1 MSANNSVNLLAFSSV
16 TSVVN
21 VIRNSFPMKTY
32 LVAWNPRKWEWKTI
46 LADVRAA
53 RNNEFFRF
61 DWGCGLNKSI
71 VPGVRIFLIR
81 LGVEPKGIMASGF
94 ASTKPYRATHWG
106 DARRTT
112 NYILVDFDILLNP
125 DKEPILPLDLLKVGN
140 MAKQIWTPQVSGIS
154 IKPKA
159 AEELEGL
166 WFDFLQTEV
175 KYNPFVP
182 QKEITKDNY
191 VEGTPQG
198 ILLTKYERNPFVK
211 RMCMAEHGTACSV
224 CGFDFELV
232 YGTLGTDYIQ
242 VHHLLPISAIEK
254 DYQADPVNDFR
265 PVCANCHAMIHKEKV
280 PLPIDELK
288 SKLQIH
294 AEVEKIPRAMNN
306 EQ

>member
-1 MSANNSVNLLAFSSV
+1 
-16 TSVVN
+16 
-21 VIRNSFPMKTY
+21 MKTY

-46 LADVRAA
+46 VADVKTT

-61 DWGCGLNKSI
+61 DWGCGMSKSI
-71 VPGVRIFLIR
+71 LPGDRIFMMK
-81 LGVEPKGIMASGF
+81 LGTEPKGIMASGF
-94 ASTKPYRATHWG
+94 AATKPYRSVHWG
-106 DARRTT
+106 DERRMT
-112 NYILVDFDILLNP
+112 NYILVDFDMLLNP

-182 QKEITKDNY
+182 QKEMLKDNY
-191 VEGTPQG
+191 IEGAPHG
-198 ILLTKYERNPFVK
+198 IISTKYERNPFVK
-211 RMCMAEHGTACSV
+211 ATCIAALGTACTI
-224 CGFDFELV
+224 CGFDFELT
-232 YGTLGTDYIQ
+232 YGTLGTDYIH

-254 DYQADPVNDFR
+254 DYQADPVKDFV
-265 PVCANCHAMIHKEKV
+265 PVCANCHAMIHKEKI

-288 SKLQIH
+288 RKLVIH
-294 AEVEKIPRAMNN
+294 DAVEKIPKR
-306 EQ
+306 